1 MCGLLAMRDDNTMN
15 GRASAGRRGLRNVL
29 RCCAAF
35 PLLLAGSAALAGAT
49 AAERGG
55 GDVSGDNVNNL
66 SEDASPGDDF
76 PKGAV
81 PENDF
86 PEGDFPEGDFP
97 ERNMPLIIAHRGASA
112 YLPEHTLAAYQLALD
127 QGADCLESDLVS
139 SRDGHLVVRHDNL
152 LNLTTDVVDRPEF
165 ADRRRDK
172 LVDGKALFGWFSED
186 FTLAELLT
194 LKARERIP
202 DLRAGS
208 AEQDDQHHVLSLAQV
223 LTFVREQEQVRGRRI
238 CFYPEIK
245 HPHYFAGLGLAMEA
259 TLVDALHSAGYTRR
273 SDPVYVQS
281 FEITS
286 LKRLRGLTELKLVQ
300 LLGRSGQ
307 PWDEKASGGELT
319 YSAMVTP
326 EGLAEIAR
334 YADAIGPPKY
344 FSHVSAEFLFRAK
357 PDNMRTLVASAH
369 AVGLEVNPYT
379 FRAENHFLPLYW
391 RRGLARA
398 SEGDLLAEVLHFLE
412 AGVDGV
418 FIDNPDIGVEAK
430 AIWSASSKRAGGAA
444 GEAGP
449 AATDSAARAAGV
461 LPGSASLL

>member
-1 MCGLLAMRDDNTMN
+1 MCALVVMHDDNTVN
-15 GRASAGRRGLRNVL
+15 GRASVGRCVL
-29 RCCAAF
+29 RSMSVAKTQRRAKAACGAVF
-35 PLLLAGSAALAGAT
+35 LLLSGWAMAAGAT
-49 AAERGG
+49 AAEMGG

-66 SEDASPGDDF
+66 SEDASLED
-76 PKGAV
+76 
-81 PENDF
+81 
-86 PEGDFPEGDFP
+86 DFP
-97 ERNMPLIIAHRGASA
+97 ERNLPLIIAHRGASA

-165 ADRRRDK
+165 ADRQRDK

-208 AEQDDQHHVLSLAQV
+208 AEQDDRHPVLSLAQV

-259 TLVDALHSAGYTRR
+259 TLVDALHAAGYTRR
-273 SDPVYVQS
+273 SDPVYIQS
-281 FEITS
+281 FEIAS

-319 YSAMVTP
+319 YRAMVAP

-357 PDNMRTLVASAH
+357 PWMMR
-369 AVGLEVNPYT
+369 
-379 FRAENHFLPLYW
+379 
-391 RRGLARA
+391 
-398 SEGDLLAEVLHFLE
+398 
-412 AGVDGV
+412 
-418 FIDNPDIGVEAK
+418 
-430 AIWSASSKRAGGAA
+430 
-444 GEAGP
+444 
-449 AATDSAARAAGV
+449 
-461 LPGSASLL
+461 